1 VRSLRIDIAVGPGSL
16 VALIPGGD
24 GVVRVATALEPGMDD
39 PGPALRQ
46 GLGRL
51 EDAIREQLGIASEAP
66 VERVRVRVALLPPF
80 CEARLVALPPLRP
93 EEILSVLQR
102 DSGRHFLAR
111 HRPIVVGGAR
121 LGDDQGPDG
130 LPPVLAAAASG
141 TFVRILQAALESRG
155 WGLDRIV
162 PAPAAWF
169 HALRSEVPLPP
180 GGGDGGS
187 ESAPIRLVVA
197 VLDGMA
203 HLVRASGG
211 APDRIRRVRADAL
224 DELVAAA
231 GAEPGWCLLLAEGE
245 GRGGEGRGGEGR
257 AAIAA
262 ALKEAGWVIARAGES
277 ELADVAAA
285 RHLADAEPE
294 LVPIPLALARRA
306 RNRRLAVTMLAAA
319 VVIVA
324 AAGVVHLWGTARE
337 YGAIQQAR
345 AELREDVAPALAARD
360 SLDRINERLE
370 DLQAVGRASAR
381 WTYSLVELSM
391 LLPIES
397 HVVSLRA
404 AGDTVV
410 IEAAGGRAGDAL
422 AALSRAPSLRDVR
435 LEGTIQRD
443 LERGTT
449 SRERFTLSAIL
460 SESPPA
466 STFVTR
472 PGPDDEERR

>member
-51 EDAIREQLGIASEAP
+51 EDAIREELGIASEAP
-66 VERVRVRVALLPPF
+66 VERVHVRIALLPPF
-80 CEARLVALPPLRP
+80 CEVRLVALPPLRP

-102 DSGRHFLAR
+102 DAGRHFLAR

-155 WGLDRIV
+155 WELDRIV

-169 HALRSEVPLPP
+169 HALRSDVPLPP
-180 GGGDGGS
+180 GGGDGGR

-211 APDRIRRVRADAL
+211 APDRIRRVRAEAL

-245 GRGGEGRGGEGR
+245 GR
-257 AAIAA
+257 AAIAT

-277 ELADVAAA
+277 EAADVAAA

-306 RNRRLAVTMLAAA
+306 RNRKLAVTMLAAA

-360 SLDRINERLE
+360 SLDRITERLE

-472 PGPDDEERR
+472 PGPDDEDGR